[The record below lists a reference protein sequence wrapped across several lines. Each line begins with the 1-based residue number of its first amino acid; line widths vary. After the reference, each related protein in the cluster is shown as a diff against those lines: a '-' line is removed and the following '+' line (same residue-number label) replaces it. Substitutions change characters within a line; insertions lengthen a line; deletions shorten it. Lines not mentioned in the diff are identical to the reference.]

1 MDYKLVFTWI
11 SIICGFLSAFSWLYA
26 SQVKVSDKKAVALI
40 EKRARKNKEKP
51 NYARITFDGA
61 DMRETLRA
69 QTTWN
74 SLGAIFASISML
86 FQVILQI
93 FFE

>member
-26 SQVKVSDKKAVALI
+26 SQVKVSDKKALALI

-51 NYARITFDGA
+51 NYARMTFDGA

-69 QTTWN
+69 QTKWN
-74 SLGAIFASISML
+74 SLGAIFASLSML
-86 FQVILQI
+86 FQVILQM
-93 FFE
+93 FF

>member
-26 SQVKVSDKKAVALI
+26 SQVKVSDKKALALI

-51 NYARITFDGA
+51 NYARMTFDGA
-61 DMRETLRA
+61 DMRETLHA
-69 QTTWN
+69 QTKWN

-93 FFE
+93 FF